1 MITVCKLVTRL
12 SASLNASESGLTAG
26 GGTTAQLFES
36 EGGGGTGPGRE
47 GGFSFCGSE
56 CVRDG

>member
-36 EGGGGTGPGRE
+36 EGGGGTGTGR
-47 GGFSFCGSE
+47 
-56 CVRDG
+56 

>member
-36 EGGGGTGPGRE
+36 EGGGGADRE
-47 GGFSFCGSE
+47 DSHFVGG
-56 CVRDG
+56 VLRDG